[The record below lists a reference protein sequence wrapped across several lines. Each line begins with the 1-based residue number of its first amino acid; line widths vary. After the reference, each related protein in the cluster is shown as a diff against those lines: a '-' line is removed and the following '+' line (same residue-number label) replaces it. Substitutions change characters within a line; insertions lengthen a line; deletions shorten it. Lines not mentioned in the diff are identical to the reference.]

1 MSRVVRLQTP
11 GDVGRAILLPPA
23 EELVLLRRLLK
34 EAHRGIS
41 RWQGASRTWE
51 MAYLELWGR
60 CDRAGLTVGSVG
72 PSLPPPLDSVPPH
85 LG

>member
-23 EELVLLRRLLK
+23 EELILLRRLLK

-41 RWQGASRTWE
+41 RWQEASRGWE
-51 MAYLELWGR
+51 MRYL
-60 CDRAGLTVGSVG
+60 
-72 PSLPPPLDSVPPH
+72 SLRGTTGAEALKQALIGNRLQSKGT
-85 LG
+85 L